1 MRRYREK
8 MAINK
13 PRAEASE
20 EINYADMV
28 NLDFWLLEL

>member
-1 MRRYREK
+1 MRRHREK
-8 MAINK
+8 TAINK

>member
-1 MRRYREK
+1 

-20 EINYADMV
+20 EINCADTV
-28 NLDFWLLEL
+28 NLDFWLPEL